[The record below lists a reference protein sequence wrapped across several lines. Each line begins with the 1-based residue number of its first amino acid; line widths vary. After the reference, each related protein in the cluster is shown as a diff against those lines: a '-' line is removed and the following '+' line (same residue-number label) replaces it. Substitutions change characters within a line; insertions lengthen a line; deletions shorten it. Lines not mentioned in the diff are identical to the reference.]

1 MEDRDLVEDCQ
12 NRSGCG
18 FSTGLGY
25 RGKII
30 KGSPRCWQNIPDRE
44 CPCGLIRPEAGRMPG
59 KDTGGM
65 AGFLAPRWPVNVGP
79 VGLRSEEVAMLA
91 SVFLSEQI
99 WIPSY
104 NNIKIGNGFLG
115 NICTE
120 ENIKIVSW
128 RYSLYNFSKNRLAR
142 MESEPTVV
150 GLNMLNKVPSCVTWL
165 LAEGTRIKF
174 RFWKKIY
181 SIFFTSSSV
190 DCLPRISP

>member
-1 MEDRDLVEDCQ
+1 MFP
-12 NRSGCG
+12 GW
-18 FSTGLGY
+18 
-25 RGKII
+25 
-30 KGSPRCWQNIPDRE
+30 CWQNIPDNE
-44 CPCGLIRPEAGRMPG
+44 WPCGLSRPEAGRMPG
-59 KDTGGM
+59 KDAAGMAAFLAGPGPATGG
-65 AGFLAPRWPVNVGP
+65 GQGGP
-79 VGLRSEEVAMLA
+79 FALRSEEVAMLA

-174 RFWKKIY
+174 RFWKNNYIH
-181 SIFFTSSSV
+181 SWTSFFTV
-190 DCLPRISP
+190 DWLPRIFPVKK